1 MGRAMKIYENIISVE
16 VADLSIR
23 VWMSREEEG
32 PASEQDRREL
42 TVFVKDNWG
51 DRYGVDE
58 MKVAQAIAEGFKRAN
73 AIEVKGA
80 YDRGVVFYP
89 SWP

>member
-1 MGRAMKIYENIISVE
+1 MKIYENIISVA
-16 VADLSIR
+16 VADHSIR

-32 PASEQDRREL
+32 PSSAEDLRDIAA
-42 TVFVKDNWG
+42 FVKENWG
-51 DRYGVDE
+51 ERYGVDE

-73 AIEVKGA
+73 AIEVKSA
-80 YDRGVVFYP
+80 PDRGVVFYP